1 MIEKTTYKC
10 EKCGREYGI
19 GEIGSLEQCYLDKGK
34 CFPVVW
40 VLKSEH
46 EELVK
51 KLTKEI
57 LDLSYEITELKGKVQ
72 K

>member
-1 MIEKTTYKC
+1 MIEKTFVELTNFIYNDENDFKLNDVEYDKIV
-10 EKCGREYGI
+10 EKKKKLI
-19 GEIGSLEQCYLDKGK
+19 
-34 CFPVVW
+34 W

-46 EELVK
+46 EELVR

-57 LDLSYEITELKGKVQ
+57 LDLSFEVTELKGGVQ